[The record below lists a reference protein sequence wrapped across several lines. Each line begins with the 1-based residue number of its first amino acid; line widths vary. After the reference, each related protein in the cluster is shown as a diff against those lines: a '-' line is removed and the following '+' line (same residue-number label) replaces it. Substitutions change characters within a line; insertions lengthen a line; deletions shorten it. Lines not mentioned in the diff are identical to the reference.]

1 MNIDVLKT
9 TGRNVFLTVF
19 LPFLLFALYAIM
31 TMSVKERTGLAT
43 FGGILLAI
51 SYIGTITYYWLNIWL
66 SYYQVKKG
74 ERRVVP
80 QLPYYWV
87 LTGRP
92 KDVYSSE
99 EIVEYQQ
106 ETKEIVKYV
115 PFRKVVRK
123 GHYYK
128 WLREEEVKAYTLGT
142 YIAQYIPLT
151 HPKLRKYL
159 TEYENLQ
166 DITVLKRDWKPSVFI
181 AGMLLG
187 QLLLGVNFFFMLIG
201 LVITGVIG
209 FFMIKGFKEMLEYS
223 IFDIPYVSFEY
234 YLDLSE
240 EERKDYGEID
250 YLYSPTLAS
259 YYLYYAKVRGDYSD
273 QELLEA
279 ILNYVPQVRLEDTTK
294 KAKMKRILYLIW
306 TGELLN
312 EYIGFEGRKRQPE
325 ELEQMKKED
334 SSDYVLMENDTQLLD
349 EGKKEEIKEEKRNS

>member
-19 LPFLLFALYAIM
+19 LPFVLFAIYAFM

-43 FGGILLAI
+43 FGGIVLAF
-51 SYIGTITYYWLNIWL
+51 SYIGTITYYWINIWL

-74 ERRVVP
+74 ARRVIP

-128 WLREEEVKAYTLGT
+128 WLREDEVKAYTLGT

-159 TEYENLQ
+159 TEYEKLE

-181 AGMLLG
+181 GCMVIG
-187 QLLLGVNFFFMLIG
+187 QLLLGVNLVVMLLGI
-201 LVITGVIG
+201 LLTVVIG

-223 IFDIPYVSFEY
+223 TFDIPYVSFEY

-240 EERKDYGEID
+240 EEREEYGEID
-250 YLYSPTLAS
+250 YLYSPTIAS

-279 ILNYVPQVRLEDTTK
+279 VLNYVPQVRLEDNTR
-294 KAKMKRILYLIW
+294 KAKLKKILYLIW

-312 EYIGFEGRKRQPE
+312 DYIGFEGRKRQPE
-325 ELEQMKKED
+325 ELEQMHKED
-334 SSDYVLMENDTQLLD
+334 SSDYELMEQDTLLLSKQ
-349 EGKKEEIKEEKRNS
+349 KKEAQDEEYEEY